1 MSNET
6 KEPQYKILSEVIEKY
21 GVAELGIM
29 ANQSWQ
35 EDPKRF
41 LFTLSRY
48 KFVAKMFEGFEN
60 ILEVGCGDAFAARIV
75 QQHVVK
81 LTVSDFDPVFISDV
95 NRRMNPAWPLK
106 AIVHDFIKDPLV
118 LNFDGA
124 YCLDVFEHI
133 DVEHENEFLANIK
146 SSLKENGVLIVG
158 MPSLESQKYASIASK
173 LGHVNCKTGGQLK
186 LILKNHFENVFL
198 FSMNDEVVHTGFQ
211 SMANYL
217 IAICTGKK

>member
-1 MSNET
+1 VSNET
-6 KEPQYKILSEVIEKY
+6 KEPQYKILSEVIEKH

-75 QQHVVK
+75 QQHVGKV
-81 LTVSDFDPVFISDV
+81 TVTDFDPVFISDV
-95 NRRMNPAWPLK
+95 NRRMNPAWLLK
-106 AIVHDFIKDPLV
+106 TIVHDFNKDPLV
-118 LNFDGA
+118 LNFDGV
-124 YCLDVFEHI
+124 YCLDVLEHI
-133 DVEHENEFLANIK
+133 HTEYEDAFLVNIK
-146 SSLKENGVLIVG
+146 LSLRENGVLIVG

-173 LGHVNCKTGGQLK
+173 LGHINCKTGEQLK
-186 LILKNHFENVFL
+186 LLLKNHFENVFL

-217 IAICTGKK
+217 LAICTGKK